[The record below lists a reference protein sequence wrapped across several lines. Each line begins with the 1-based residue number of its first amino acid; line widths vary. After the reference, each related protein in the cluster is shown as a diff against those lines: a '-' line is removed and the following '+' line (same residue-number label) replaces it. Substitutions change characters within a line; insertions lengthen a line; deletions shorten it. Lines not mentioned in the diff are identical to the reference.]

1 MNPGQVEK
9 LVEAMKALY
18 SGGPLSPAELAEFD
32 RLRAAETARHEQARS
47 VSAKFK
53 DLLEFAAAYGL
64 TGTPKYQR
72 EAAKCLERAIEMIGS
87 DPETVIVSE
96 TDADGTPYTIE
107 IPADEYRALRD
118 FG

>member
-1 MNPGQVEK
+1 MEHD
-9 LVEAMKALY
+9 
-18 SGGPLSPAELAEFD
+18 SDF
-32 RLRAAETARHEQARS
+32 ARE
-47 VSAKFK
+47 AKFR
-53 DLLEFAAAYGL
+53 DLLDFAREHAFGS
-64 TGTPKYQR
+64 TPKYQR
-72 EAAKCLERAIEMIGS
+72 EAVRCLERAIEMIGS